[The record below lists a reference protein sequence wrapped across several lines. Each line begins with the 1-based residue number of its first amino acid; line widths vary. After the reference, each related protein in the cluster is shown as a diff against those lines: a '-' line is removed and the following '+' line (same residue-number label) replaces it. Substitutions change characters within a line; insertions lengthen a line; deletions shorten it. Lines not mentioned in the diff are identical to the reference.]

1 MGVYG
6 RLDRIKE
13 LAECILANVDA
24 EKAGLELEPQSIA
37 EKWGLADP
45 PEPAAEPEPPC
56 AMLPNPGIPWLRIDV
71 MRPRPNC
78 PDQTLCDGEVL
89 GHGHAHGWRVEG
101 LPFSIWQEC
110 VRKGV
115 RCCDPPTVTLDV
127 CGGPW
132 SFICIEAIAP
142 CANTAHSRLS
152 AWCRHRD
159 AYCLRSIVVQHTPAA
174 IRALCAEAGVPCPEE
189 EQPSVEVV
197 RSRFGAG
204 AGKTVRLVKITRLE
218 NALGTDHLA
227 AYVEGV
233 DACGPDRCV
242 YATATPFAIWQ
253 ACVAAGVPCCDPPS
267 ITVAGDVNP
276 THEFICVLSLE
287 AIEGGRRVVKGWG
300 RTPSSNDA
308 HYSKWHGQSWV
319 YAEPS
324 LSEIRALCDAAG
336 VPRPEEEPK
345 TVSIPTLG
353 NFTVKFAAITSITA
367 AWDDGRACLRVV
379 GDGNSMTHVFTT
391 TPLADIRAQAEAAG
405 MELPNVTVNIDG
417 YRWTVIE
424 RADCHV
430 CDDGSLL
437 TGIIGVAEQYGEHT
451 IHTSTLTPAQVVR
464 LCELAGWPRPDVR
477 CVFTHCDGSACE
489 LPPDGIAHVHRH
501 DRPYT
506 KGTQIDLKQW
516 DGEKSWCVVREPV
529 AQVET
534 MRDACK
540 GGE

>member
-115 RCCDPPTVTLDV
+115 R
-127 CGGPW
+127 
-132 SFICIEAIAP
+132 
-142 CANTAHSRLS
+142 
-152 AWCRHRD
+152 
-159 AYCLRSIVVQHTPAA
+159 
-174 IRALCAEAGVPCPEE
+174 
-189 EQPSVEVV
+189 
-197 RSRFGAG
+197 
-204 AGKTVRLVKITRLE
+204 
-218 NALGTDHLA
+218 
-227 AYVEGV
+227 
-233 DACGPDRCV
+233 
-242 YATATPFAIWQ
+242 
-253 ACVAAGVPCCDPPS
+253 CCDPPS